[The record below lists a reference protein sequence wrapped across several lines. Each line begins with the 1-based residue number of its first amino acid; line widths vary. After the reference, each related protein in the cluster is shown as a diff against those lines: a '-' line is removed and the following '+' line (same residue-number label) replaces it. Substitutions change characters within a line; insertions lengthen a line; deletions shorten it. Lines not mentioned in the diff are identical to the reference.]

1 MTVAELDLKLL
12 CMKQKWTQK
21 SAESLPEGLWNA
33 VMDLWAVLVTQESV
47 AAQPAKAPV
56 SEIQVNGK
64 QGNIE
69 GEYILETEMGN
80 RQEKENVGEDKSEAQ
95 TMQDK
100 SHDIMTFWLYIQLI
114 ASITTTTF
122 LMDDVMNTITQRATN
137 DDIHMEGQG
146 CRKGELKEVW
156 TMQDKPANDTISTV
170 HCEALFHN
178 ANKPCTMYKGPNGH

>member
-1 MTVAELDLKLL
+1 M
-12 CMKQKWTQK
+12 
-21 SAESLPEGLWNA
+21 
-33 VMDLWAVLVTQESV
+33 TQESV

-100 SHDIMTFWLYIQLI
+100 SHDIMTF
-114 ASITTTTF
+114 
-122 LMDDVMNTITQRATN
+122 
-137 DDIHMEGQG
+137 
-146 CRKGELKEVW
+146 
-156 TMQDKPANDTISTV
+156 
-170 HCEALFHN
+170 
-178 ANKPCTMYKGPNGH
+178 